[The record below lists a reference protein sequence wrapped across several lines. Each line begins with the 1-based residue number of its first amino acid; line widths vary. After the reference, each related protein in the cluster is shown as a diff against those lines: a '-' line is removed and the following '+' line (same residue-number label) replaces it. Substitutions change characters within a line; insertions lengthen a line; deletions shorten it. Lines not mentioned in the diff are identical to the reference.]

1 MRLNCSQV
9 TLITVVG
16 ILLYLNS
23 LTVAV
28 EAVEAKDYY
37 GKAKVRQRSSLLDTF
52 SLSFVGNF
60 DFSQIIDGLK
70 KIFEGFATCKISC

>member
-9 TLITVVG
+9 TLAFIVG
-16 ILLYLNS
+16 LLLYLNS
-23 LTVAV
+23 LTVA
-28 EAVEAKDYY
+28 EAVETKSYY
-37 GKAKVRQRSSLLDTF
+37 GKTKVRQRSSILDTF

-70 KIFEGFATCKISC
+70 KIFEGLATCKISD